1 MSLKQS
7 LRKLEFPL
15 CSKEALHKINELMFS
30 HMATSMNKNIDIQNM
45 DIALDLMAEFIFLEV
60 DKRGEKRLQP
70 LNPLVELQLV
80 KTLYDYFD
88 SVPCESARNTV
99 FLSLFSGTTA
109 NSRIQVLSKLVSLA
123 IGIPSTKILVSA
135 RAWMQQIGN
144 SSQNS
149 CKLADAIVQD
159 YFYFYK
165 TNLDKITLL
174 PKICPEF
181 TANVITAIT
190 ENYYNARMKEI
201 VFPPDNLIETITKW
215 LSEDPSLCNAAQQKQ
230 ALLPAGAISMEA
242 QTPIA
247 GLVRWC
253 VLAPIYKKDNEYY
266 NKLHLALLTS
276 IIEIPK
282 SVPPK
287 AVNVQDLIIPINPI
301 LAYVN
306 ELKHKK
312 ELELDQI
319 VNEDSLQLCLDRF
332 AQIVQVAQSVKA
344 IYGQIDDLYYNLKML
359 PSTRLMNIVI
369 NNYNKEK

>member
-30 HMATSMNKNIDIQNM
+30 GMATSMNKNIDIQNMDIALDLMAEFIFLEVDKRGEKRLQPLNPLVELQLVKTLYDYFDSVPCESARNTVFLSLFSGTTANSRIQVLSKLVSLAIGIPSTKILVSARVHIIAILFLDELMFSGMATSMNKNIDIQNM

-215 LSEDPSLCNAAQQKQ
+215 
-230 ALLPAGAISMEA
+230 
-242 QTPIA
+242 
-247 GLVRWC
+247 VRYFC
-253 VLAPIYKKDNEYY
+253 IY
-266 NKLHLALLTS
+266 
-276 IIEIPK
+276 
-282 SVPPK
+282 
-287 AVNVQDLIIPINPI
+287 
-301 LAYVN
+301 
-306 ELKHKK
+306 
-312 ELELDQI
+312 
-319 VNEDSLQLCLDRF
+319 
-332 AQIVQVAQSVKA
+332 
-344 IYGQIDDLYYNLKML
+344 
-359 PSTRLMNIVI
+359 
-369 NNYNKEK
+369 